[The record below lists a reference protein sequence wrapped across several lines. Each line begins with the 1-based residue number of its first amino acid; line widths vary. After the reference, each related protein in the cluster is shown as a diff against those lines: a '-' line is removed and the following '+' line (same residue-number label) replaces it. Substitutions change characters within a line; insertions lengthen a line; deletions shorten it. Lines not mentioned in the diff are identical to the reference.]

1 MSDPDPSTDAA
12 PPLTRPAAPPRLP
25 GAPRTSFT
33 QPPTAP
39 VDVPPATS
47 GPAEDGTADASDWT
61 PLVPARP
68 QRGLAAWALAA
79 SILGLAASLVVGW
92 AFPVAVVGAV
102 TAVIALRRPLEPR
115 GVAVWALA
123 LAAVALVYSA
133 GWLVYA
139 ALHG

>member
-1 MSDPDPSTDAA
+1 MSDTEPPRDAA
-12 PPLTRPAAPPRLP
+12 PLTRPPAPPRLP

-39 VDVPPATS
+39 LDVPPATS
-47 GPAEDGTADASDWT
+47 GPAEDGTADAPGWL
-61 PLVPARP
+61 PPPVPARP
-68 QRGLAAWALAA
+68 QRGLAGWALAA
-79 SILGLAASLVVGW
+79 SILGLAASLAVGW

-102 TAVIALRRPLEPR
+102 TAAIALRRPLEPR

-123 LAAVALVYSA
+123 LAAVALLYSA

-139 ALHG
+139 AARG